1 MRRLLD
7 KVNNPSVVLIVL
19 VLGMLVLGISVNESA
34 YFSNNRDSDQGPI
47 VEEKRGPPRAEG
59 ASPGTPKKDAEPEVG
74 RGAVGG
80 DRGEA
85 SPVREARPHPPQPAT
100 ASSGA
105 SPEGGLP
112 VGTSVPATV
121 PAPQATAPPPT
132 APPATAPPATA
143 TPTATASFTAAATAQ
158 YAQYATATPTALP
171 PSGGPSLA
179 VPLALVAVLAALVL
193 LRRAPS

>member
-7 KVNNPSVVLIVL
+7 KVSNPSVVLIVL
-19 VLGMLVLGISVNESA
+19 VLGMLVLGISVNEFA
-34 YFSNNRDSDQGPI
+34 FFYNKRDSDQGPI

-59 ASPGTPKKDAEPEVG
+59 ASPGTPKKDAAPEVG

-85 SPVREARPHPPQPAT
+85 SPVREARPHPPQPAP
-100 ASSGA
+100 ASSRA

-112 VGTSVPATV
+112 VGSSAVSPTV
-121 PAPQATAPPPT
+121 PAPQAMAPPP
-132 APPATAPPATA
+132 TAPPATA
-143 TPTATASFTAAATAQ
+143 TPTATASSTAAATAQ

-171 PSGGPSLA
+171 PAGGPSLA
-179 VPLALVAVLAALVL
+179 VPFALVAGLAALVL